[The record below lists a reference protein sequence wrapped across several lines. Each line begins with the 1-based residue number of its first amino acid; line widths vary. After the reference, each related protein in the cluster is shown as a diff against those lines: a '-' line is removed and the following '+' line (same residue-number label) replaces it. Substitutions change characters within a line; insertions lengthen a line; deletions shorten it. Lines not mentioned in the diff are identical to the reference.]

1 MPKVKC
7 IRRCW
12 DSQKTQRYYPGNI
25 ADLPSDHP
33 LVKAKCFEVEEETRE
48 MHFPSDAKLGRREK

>member
-12 DSQKTQRYYPGNI
+12 DSQRTQRYYPGMI
-25 ADLPSDHP
+25 DDLPADHP
-33 LVKAKCFEVEEETRE
+33 LVKAKCFEMAEEVVQVE
-48 MHFPSDAKLGRREK
+48 FPSDKKQYPKK